1 MSYIAP
7 IADMRFVLVELAGLG
22 AVGELPGLEDATP
35 DLVEAVL
42 EEAAKFASNV
52 LAPLNRAG
60 DVDGAR
66 LVDGQVHTTPGWK
79 EAYQAFVEAG
89 WNGLVFDPEWG
100 GQGLPWLVNAAVQEM
115 WHASNMSFGLCP
127 LLTQGAI
134 EAILFHGSD
143 AQRQLYLPKLVS
155 GEWTGTMCL
164 TEPQAGS
171 DLSAVKTR
179 AVRSGDNYI
188 ITGQK
193 IFITY
198 GDHDLTP
205 NIVHLVLAR
214 TPDAPAGVKGIS
226 LFVVPKFLP
235 DASGAPGI
243 DNDVRCVSLEHKLGI
258 HGSPT
263 AVLAFGDG
271 PGAIGSLVGEENRGL
286 EYMFTMMNVARLCMG
301 IEGLAIAERAYQ
313 QALAFARDRVQGR
326 VIGAPAD
333 QRATIFHHPDV
344 RRMLMSMKARI
355 EAMRAVSYACAAA
368 VDRAHRSPDPAE
380 RRSQQALVELLTP
393 IVKGWCTE
401 WAIEIASTGLQVH
414 GGMGYAEETGAAQLY
429 RDARIATIYEG
440 TTGIQ
445 AADLVGRKILRDGG
459 VAIRSV
465 IDTIRA
471 LDEPLAA
478 QADEPFPALRSTLAA
493 AVGELETAIGWV
505 LQAGGRDLRL
515 ALASSVPLLEL
526 AGTVLGGYE
535 LDRAALRAREMIAAG
550 TGDEVFL
557 TGKIQTAHFYATSI
571 LPKAAALARTVV
583 DGAEPIVELADAT
596 F

>member
-7 IADMRFVLVELAGLG
+7 IADMRFVMVELAGLG

-35 DLVEAVL
+35 DLIEAVL

-66 LVDGQVHTTPGWK
+66 LVDGQVLTTPGWK

-235 DASGAPGI
+235 DATGAPGI

-258 HGSPT
+258 HGMIGALGILALVRSALGRLLVIAGLLVMT
-263 AVLAFGDG
+263 TALGYVAISVAEGQTGGNYVFLAIMVGLVVIAVLANVLHPVAWTWDEMRL
-271 PGAIGSLVGEENRGL
+271 AVGVPV
-286 EYMFTMMNVARLCMG
+286 VAG
-301 IEGLAIAERAYQ
+301 ILAILYGLRRHPPPRSSSARSRRHRSSSGCSGSSPRPGCTRPSCWRDDSDSGRSRPCRSPTTRRRSWIRPPTRRRA
-313 QALAFARDRVQGR
+313 GS
-326 VIGAPAD
+326 GSAPA
-333 QRATIFHHPDV
+333 
-344 RRMLMSMKARI
+344 S
-355 EAMRAVSYACAAA
+355 ACP
-368 VDRAHRSPDPAE
+368 RSGSRSACSSSRSASTWPRTSRG
-380 RRSQQALVELLTP
+380 RRSRTTSSSRAGRPATP
-393 IVKGWCTE
+393 ARPCWSSPTRCT
-401 WAIEIASTGLQVH
+401 
-414 GGMGYAEETGAAQLY
+414 
-429 RDARIATIYEG
+429 AT
-440 TTGIQ
+440 TT
-445 AADLVGRKILRDGG
+445 
-459 VAIRSV
+459 
-465 IDTIRA
+465 T
-471 LDEPLAA
+471 
-478 QADEPFPALRSTLAA
+478 
-493 AVGELETAIGWV
+493 
-505 LQAGGRDLRL
+505 
-515 ALASSVPLLEL
+515 
-526 AGTVLGGYE
+526 
-535 LDRAALRAREMIAAG
+535 
-550 TGDEVFL
+550 
-557 TGKIQTAHFYATSI
+557 
-571 LPKAAALARTVV
+571 
-583 DGAEPIVELADAT
+583 
-596 F
+596 

>member
-7 IADMRFVLVELAGLG
+7 IADMRFVMVELAGLG

-66 LVDGQVHTTPGWK
+66 LVDGQVLTTPGWK

-235 DASGAPGI
+235 DATGEPGS

-271 PGAIGSLVGEENRGL
+271 PGAIGSLIGEENRGL

-326 VIGAPAD
+326 VIGEPAD
-333 QRATIFHHPDV
+333 QRAAIFHHPDV

-355 EAMRAVSYACAAA
+355 EAMRAVAYACAAA
-368 VDRAHRSPDPAE
+368 VDQAHRHPDPAQ
-380 RRSQQALVELLTP
+380 RRSQQ
-393 IVKGWCTE
+393 GF
-401 WAIEIASTGLQVH
+401 G
-414 GGMGYAEETGAAQLY
+414 
-429 RDARIATIYEG
+429 R
-440 TTGIQ
+440 
-445 AADLVGRKILRDGG
+445 AADPDRQGLVHRMGHRDRIDRPAGARRHGLCRGDGRRTALPGRPDRD
-459 VAIRSV
+459 
-465 IDTIRA
+465 
-471 LDEPLAA
+471 
-478 QADEPFPALRSTLAA
+478 
-493 AVGELETAIGWV
+493 
-505 LQAGGRDLRL
+505 DLRRHHRH
-515 ALASSVPLLEL
+515 P
-526 AGTVLGGYE
+526 G
-535 LDRAALRAREMIAAG
+535 R
-550 TGDEVFL
+550 
-557 TGKIQTAHFYATSI
+557 
-571 LPKAAALARTVV
+571 
-583 DGAEPIVELADAT
+583 
-596 F
+596 